1 MTSDDNEETKAA
13 IEVHGAGSCLVDDFL
28 GIGGLEQC
36 LVLPQVLRDETSC
49 VRVATLGGDNV
60 LSLTLLQNSILTDGV
75 GLILFSDQVDHQNI
89 QVSTTIKN
97 KKEYG
102 VSVASIEMS
111 PLEVSTQGEMMM
123 TRPAANGGTAPTI
136 VRFDDPI
143 VFVQN
148 IEAEGTT
155 TKTKGESTL
164 QVDHPWMDVIART
177 MENQSSCKED

>member
-1 MTSDDNEETKAA
+1 MTSLVLADSSSVSFYPRSYA
-13 IEVHGAGSCLVDDFL
+13 IEN
-28 GIGGLEQC
+28 I
-36 LVLPQVLRDETSC
+36 

-75 GLILFSDQVDHQNI
+75 GLILFSEQVDHQNI

-136 VRFDDPI
+136 VGFDDPI
-143 VFVQN
+143 VVFVQN
-148 IEAEGTT
+148 NEAEGTT
-155 TKTKGESTL
+155 TTKTTGESTL
-164 QVDHPWMDVIART
+164 QVGYPWMDVIART